1 MPDKPKITAVLPCF
15 NHAMFLEERIS
26 SVLEQTY
33 PVEQIVFLDDAST
46 DGSADIAKKLLSG
59 FSGEV
64 VFCINAM
71 NSGSPF
77 AQWNKG
83 VLLAKHDLIW
93 IAETDDACKPRLI
106 ETLCN
111 AIVTSG
117 AVLGFA
123 QSRYIDERGNVLGSA
138 LAYMDA
144 HWPGKF
150 HHSFSMDG
158 RHFNALYLAYL
169 NAIPN
174 ASAVLFSKQAF
185 IASGMSNESMRYSG
199 DWDAWIR
206 ICARGRVEF
215 VADELNLFRCHP
227 STTRSCGYTPLV
239 AAEMFA
245 CNLQL
250 CFGASKAKSYSISAF
265 RLIKVLLNPPMH
277 WQWNQVV
284 RSLNRIVLLPEAERR
299 YQELVDVPCIS
310 AGAWIGL
317 RCIYKYLSVRN
328 RFFAFLGNAIRFHS
342 KCFRWLLKK
351 Y

>member
-1 MPDKPKITAVLPCF
+1 MPDKPKISAVLPCF
-15 NHAMFLEERIS
+15 NHAKFLEERIS

-33 PVEQIVFLDDAST
+33 RVDQIIFLDDAST
-46 DGSADIAKKLLSG
+46 DGSVDIAKKLLRR
-59 FSGEV
+59 FPGEV
-64 VFCINAM
+64 VFYINSL

-83 VLLAKHDLIW
+83 VRLAKHDLVW
-93 IAETDDACKPRLI
+93 IAETDDACKPRFI
-106 ETLCN
+106 ESLCN

-123 QSRYIDERGNVLGSA
+123 QSRYIDERGHELGSA
-138 LAYMDA
+138 LAYMDT

-158 RHFNALYLAYL
+158 RHFNAQYLAYL

-185 IASGMSNESMRYSG
+185 IAAGLSNESMRYCG

-206 ICARGRVEF
+206 ICAWGRVQF
-215 VADELNLFRCHP
+215 VSDELNFFRSHP

-245 CNLQL
+245 CNLQV
-250 CFGASKAKSYSISAF
+250 CIGASTAISSSISAF
-265 RLIKVLLNPPMH
+265 RLINGLLNPRTH
-277 WQWNQVV
+277 WQWNHVV
-284 RSLNRIVLLPEAERR
+284 RSLSRKVVLPESQRR

-317 RCIYKYLSVRN
+317 RCIYNCLRVSNQTV
-328 RFFAFLGNAIRFHS
+328 AFLSKVIRFHS
-342 KCFRWLLKK
+342 NCFQWLLER
-351 Y
+351 